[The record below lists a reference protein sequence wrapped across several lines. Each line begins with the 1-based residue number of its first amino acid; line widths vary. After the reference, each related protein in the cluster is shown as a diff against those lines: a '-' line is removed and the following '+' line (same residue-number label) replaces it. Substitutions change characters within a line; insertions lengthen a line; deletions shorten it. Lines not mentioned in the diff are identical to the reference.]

1 MTYPASTPNTDS
13 TSDTTEIPVAT
24 HSVLAD
30 GERSPAVFLLP
41 AVGGCGVST
50 LAHSIAPFAETDMFP
65 AADDPNMVVV
75 VTTATYTGVQAA
87 HRIVQQSNDG
97 RAGGCQLLGLVVVTT
112 AGGKIPKPVTQRL
125 APVESKV
132 RHIWHVD
139 YVDAW
144 RCLPTEQLPVWDPT
158 VTSNTED
165 ARGARR
171 RKKKTTAA
179 TEVPERVV
187 SVATEICQEAVGLY
201 QAGR

>member
-1 MTYPASTPNTDS
+1 MATY
-13 TSDTTEIPVAT
+13 
-24 HSVLAD
+24 SVLAD

-41 AVGGCGVST
+41 AVGGCGAST
-50 LAHSIAPFAETDMFP
+50 LARSVAPFAETDMFP

-87 HRIVQQSNDG
+87 HRIIQQSNDG
-97 RAGGCQLLGLVVVTT
+97 RGGGCQLLGLVVVNT
-112 AGGKIPKPVTQRL
+112 AGGKIPKPVVQRL
-125 APVESKV
+125 APVESKL
-132 RHIWHVD
+132 RHVWHVD
-139 YVDAW
+139 YVEEW

-158 VTSNTED
+158 VSSNTD
-165 ARGARR
+165 QARGARR

-179 TEVPERVV
+179 TEVPEHVV